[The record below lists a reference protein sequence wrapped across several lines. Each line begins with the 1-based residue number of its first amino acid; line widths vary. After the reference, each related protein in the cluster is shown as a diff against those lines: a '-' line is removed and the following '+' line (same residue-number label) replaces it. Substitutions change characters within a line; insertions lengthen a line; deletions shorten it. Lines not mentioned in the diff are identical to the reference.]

1 MSDAVLVAIIT
12 GGISLLGSVL
22 TIISTSRKQQ
32 AEIDRKIAVIETKL
46 EVMKGTSKATTIM
59 HRCSPR
65 TYLRSNSICKTS
77 TDDWTEL
84 KGDQHEFT
92 LK

>member
-32 AEIDRKIAVIETKL
+32 AELDKAMA
-46 EVMKGTSKATTIM
+46 VMKTEMAGMKEDI
-59 HRCSPR
+59 
-65 TYLRSNSICKTS
+65 KT
-77 TDDWTEL
+77 
-84 KGDQHEFT
+84 HV
-92 LK
+92 